1 MVCMKDLTGYPLL
14 YRRENNFAT
23 THDPNNDD
31 DDDDDDANDGNPYWK
46 QSNTL
51 TNNDLHIYLPYLS
64 AIHRL
69 SCCVLHLI
77 VPSFASVIFLIAG
90 SCVDSRLIVLTYRAK
105 HPNLR

>member
-1 MVCMKDLTGYPLL
+1 
-14 YRRENNFAT
+14 
-23 THDPNNDD
+23 
-31 DDDDDDANDGNPYWK
+31 
-46 QSNTL
+46 
-51 TNNDLHIYLPYLS
+51 
-64 AIHRL
+64 L